1 MYIPDGNDLL
11 CQKDLDDEQK
21 SEKLPVCFNCK
32 DKITTETLYEI
43 TIGSSSALICPEC
56 MSEFIRWT
64 EDYV

>member
-11 CQKDLDDEQK
+11 RQKDLDDEWK
-21 SEKLPVCFNCK
+21 SDKLPICANCTE
-32 DKITTETLYEI
+32 KIRTETLYEI
-43 TIGSSSALICPEC
+43 SIGSSSALICPEC